1 MAESFSFDVVSDFER
16 QELVNTLDQ
25 VKREISQR
33 YDLKDTDTKVDLDK
47 ENIFI
52 ITNSELTLNA
62 VNDIIRQKAIKRNL
76 SLKIFDYGEIEM
88 VSGNRVKQ
96 TILLK
101 QGIKQEIAKKIS
113 KDIRDQIKKI
123 NVSINGETLRVAS
136 KSKNDLQ
143 LAIKL
148 VSQLEESLNIPLFVK
163 ETLDKIK
170 ENNDDQDFFSAIKL
184 CKKKKIGPHRSE
196 DNRPIFF
203 NAYPAV
209 RPDTPAPITAIFLNT
224 RLP

>member
-33 YDLKDTDTKVDLDK
+33 YDLKGTETQVNLDK

-52 ITNSELTLNA
+52 TTNSELTLNA

-76 SLKIFDYGEIEM
+76 SLKIFDYGEIEV
-88 VSGNRVKQ
+88 VSGNKVKQ

-101 QGIKQEIAKKIS
+101 QGIKQEIAKTIS
-113 KDIRDQIKKI
+113 KNIRDQIKKV
-123 NVSINGETLRVAS
+123 NVSINGETLRVSS

-143 LAIKL
+143 LVIKL
-148 VSQLEESLNIPLFVK
+148 LIDLEESLNI
-163 ETLDKIK
+163 TLK
-170 ENNDDQDFFSAIKL
+170 
-184 CKKKKIGPHRSE
+184 
-196 DNRPIFF
+196 
-203 NAYPAV
+203 AYNY
-209 RPDTPAPITAIFLNT
+209 R
-224 RLP
+224 

>member
-1 MAESFSFDVVSDFER
+1 MAESFSFDVVSDFDR

-33 YDLKDTDTKVDLDK
+33 YDLKGTETSVDLEK
-47 ENIFI
+47 QNIFI

-88 VSGNRVKQ
+88 VSGNRIKQ

-113 KDIRDQIKKI
+113 KSIRDKIKKI

-148 VSQLEESLNIPLFVK
+148 VSELEESLNIPLKAHNF
-163 ETLDKIK
+163 
-170 ENNDDQDFFSAIKL
+170 
-184 CKKKKIGPHRSE
+184 R
-196 DNRPIFF
+196 
-203 NAYPAV
+203 
-209 RPDTPAPITAIFLNT
+209 
-224 RLP
+224 

>member
-33 YDLKDTDTKVDLDK
+33 YDLKGTETLVNLDK

-52 ITNSELTLNA
+52 TTNSELTLNA

-76 SLKIFDYGEIEM
+76 SLKIFDYGEIEI
-88 VSGNRVKQ
+88 VSGNKIKQ

-113 KDIRDQIKKI
+113 KHIRDQIKKV
-123 NVSINGETLRVAS
+123 NVSINGEILRVSS

-143 LAIKL
+143 SVIKL
-148 VSQLEESLNIPLFVK
+148 LGDLEESLNIPLK
-163 ETLDKIK
+163 A
-170 ENNDDQDFFSAIKL
+170 NNY
-184 CKKKKIGPHRSE
+184 R
-196 DNRPIFF
+196 
-203 NAYPAV
+203 
-209 RPDTPAPITAIFLNT
+209 
-224 RLP
+224 

>member
-1 MAESFSFDVVSDFER
+1 MAESFSFDVVSEFNR

-33 YDLKDTDTKVDLDK
+33 YDLKGTDTSVDLDK

-52 ITNSELTLNA
+52 ITNSELTLNS

-88 VSGNRVKQ
+88 VSGNRIKQ

-113 KDIRDQIKKI
+113 KNIRDQIKKI

-143 LAIKL
+143 IAIKL
-148 VSQLEESLNIPLFVK
+148 VSELEESLNIPLK
-163 ETLDKIK
+163 A
-170 ENNDDQDFFSAIKL
+170 NNF
-184 CKKKKIGPHRSE
+184 R
-196 DNRPIFF
+196 
-203 NAYPAV
+203 
-209 RPDTPAPITAIFLNT
+209 
-224 RLP
+224 

>member
-33 YDLKDTDTKVDLDK
+33 YDLKGTDTEVDLDK

-76 SLKIFDYGEIEM
+76 SLKIFDYGEKEI
-88 VSGNRVKQ
+88 VSGNKVKQ
-96 TILLK
+96 TITLK
-101 QGIKQEIAKKIS
+101 KGINQEVAKKIS
-113 KDIRDQIKKI
+113 KNIRDHIKKI
-123 NVSINGETLRVAS
+123 NVTINGETLRVSS

-148 VSQLEESLNIPLFVK
+148 LNELEESLNIPLK
-163 ETLDKIK
+163 A
-170 ENNDDQDFFSAIKL
+170 NNF
-184 CKKKKIGPHRSE
+184 R
-196 DNRPIFF
+196 
-203 NAYPAV
+203 
-209 RPDTPAPITAIFLNT
+209 
-224 RLP
+224 

>member
-1 MAESFSFDVVSDFER
+1 MAESFSFDVVSDFDR

-33 YDLKDTDTKVDLDK
+33 YDLKGTDTSVDLDK
-47 ENIFI
+47 DNIFI
-52 ITNSELTLNA
+52 VTNSELTLSA

-76 SLKIFDYGEIEM
+76 SLKIFDYGEIET
-88 VSGNRVKQ
+88 VSGNKVKQ

-113 KDIRDQIKKI
+113 KSIRDRIKKI
-123 NVSINGETLRVAS
+123 NVSINGDTLRVSS

-148 VSQLEESLNIPLFVK
+148 VSDLEESLNIPLK
-163 ETLDKIK
+163 A
-170 ENNDDQDFFSAIKL
+170 NNF
-184 CKKKKIGPHRSE
+184 R
-196 DNRPIFF
+196 
-203 NAYPAV
+203 
-209 RPDTPAPITAIFLNT
+209 
-224 RLP
+224 